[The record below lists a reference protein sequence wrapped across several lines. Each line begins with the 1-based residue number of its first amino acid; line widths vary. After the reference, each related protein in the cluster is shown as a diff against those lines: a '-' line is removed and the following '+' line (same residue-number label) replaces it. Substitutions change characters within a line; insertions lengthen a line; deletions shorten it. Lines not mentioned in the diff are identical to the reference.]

1 MAWAAAPLAAAC
13 LSLSPSAVIAAECKP
28 IIVFYNGFFEQ
39 DRDQG
44 LWRIC
49 NNYNAPEGA
58 TKKCRSWSRSH
69 GGYETDFIK
78 EHRDSTSL
86 KTPIILIGYSYG
98 GDTAYD
104 VAESLPSSY
113 APTLITLDPV
123 GKQGFTSYLPKP
135 TRGDWINVYTDPPWL
150 PNRSDLIARSGV
162 RWKWQDNADRNR
174 EMEIHHDDIGKMF
187 RRVAKPII
195 EEKLACLKE

>member
-1 MAWAAAPLAAAC
+1 M
-13 LSLSPSAVIAAECKP
+13 
-28 IIVFYNGFFEQ
+28 
-39 DRDQG
+39 D
-44 LWRIC
+44 
-49 NNYNAPEGA
+49 
-58 TKKCRSWSRSH
+58 
-69 GGYETDFIK
+69 YETDFIK

-86 KTPIILIGYSYG
+86 KTSIILIGYSYG

-104 VAESLPSSY
+104 VAESLPSRY

-123 GKQGFTSYLPKP
+123 GKQGFVSDLPKP
-135 TRGDWINVYTDPPWL
+135 TRGDWINVYTDPPWP
-150 PNRSDLIARSGV
+150 PNRSDVIARTGV
-162 RWKWQDNADRNR
+162 RWQWQDNADRNR